1 MLERKG
7 GDRDRSASG
16 IGKAIAQRFAS
27 EGAFVIMTVWPGR
40 SDRGRPARNAG
51 PLFPARGRLR
61 PAVPAFSSP
70 AARQGRWRTRT
81 PKSSGYFGGLAAHS
95 EIGLIGPCVCR
106 DLPAGAR
113 CY

>member
-1 MLERKG
+1 MRLKEKLAIVTG
-7 GDRDRSASG
+7 SASG

-61 PAVPAFSSP
+61 PAVPAFSWP
-70 AARQGRWRTRT
+70 AAWQGRWL
-81 PKSSGYFGGLAAHS
+81 SGDMKNCTGDDMEKCTTSH
-95 EIGLIGPCVCR
+95 
-106 DLPAGAR
+106 
-113 CY
+113 